1 MVEAESEEK
10 MQALTAGI
18 AGEIQKSAGGVGAAD
33 ASLRPAAT
41 VTWAP
46 LLTASVGQACS
57 THTKVSFLCYLTS
70 EYTASL
76 STKSPEFT
84 GPCFTFMELAPKT
97 LRKFKKYAGNP
108 LALKTSG
115 PSINE

>member
-1 MVEAESEEK
+1 MGAVTDGVRRTGVSDPH
-10 MQALTAGI
+10 
-18 AGEIQKSAGGVGAAD
+18 KS
-33 ASLRPAAT
+33 T
-41 VTWAP
+41 
-46 LLTASVGQACS
+46 
-57 THTKVSFLCYLTS
+57 FLCYLTS

-108 LALKTSG
+108 LALKASG